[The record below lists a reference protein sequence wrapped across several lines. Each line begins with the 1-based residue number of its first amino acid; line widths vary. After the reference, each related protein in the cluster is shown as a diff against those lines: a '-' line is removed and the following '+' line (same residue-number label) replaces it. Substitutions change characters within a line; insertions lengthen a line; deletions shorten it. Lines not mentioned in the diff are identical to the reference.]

1 MDETVQKISSLTENT
16 LTELFMKWRKM
27 YKLNDE
33 FQKRSFETF
42 ISHVKQ
48 LYEHMLESEEL
59 RLMKLSEEVEEK
71 LTETIELEKELGV
84 VISRVNTDLP
94 LQQLV
99 VELDNAMKEFK
110 EMKEI
115 KLQHYETL
123 IQKEVELCNFLGK
136 ATKSQKNHFPKE
148 KDFEDLELYIFEMS
162 QEKLER
168 IEFQNEAKTRILHQM
183 SLLGLEPLS
192 PFEQKFLS
200 NDEPETLK
208 DDDINKIKELESI
221 LTDKF
226 DLVKKNKEF
235 KIDKLKKLWVKLKI
249 PDSVQE
255 EFLESIGDDLNPLV
269 FEKIEKEFSRCETIK
284 LENIKPLILASREKL
299 ENLWEKVK
307 WSEEQR
313 KEFCPYY
320 SPFFNEDVL
329 ELLEIQVDKLT
340 AYYEENILL
349 FELVE
354 KWSHL
359 WERMIHLEELSKNKN
374 RLFDNRGG
382 QLLKEEKERKAV
394 ENNLPKVYAELE
406 KGLLD
411 YKEKNGAPFLWN
423 GQNLLNKLREDWSE
437 RELLL
442 KKKKLNKCGMS
453 PGESLQR
460 SASKR
465 KLQYTPNTLTAAKM
479 CRTPSNVRSKSRP
492 VTPISPP
499 DLSSAS
505 ISSYSV
511 FQEHIESRSRTPG
524 RLRENDNPTMVTA
537 TPSGPLHSS
546 PTFTPLKTMRT
557 TPRTMITPL
566 KVGTTRTA
574 TKMGTPASASRL
586 AVTPKSTS
594 RLATTP
600 ASILKTSSS
609 RKGTPKSTATPL
621 SKSRF
626 TPARKFNL
634 II

>member
-1 MDETVQKISSLTENT
+1 MAADISMDETVQKISSLTENT

-465 KLQYTPNTLTAAKM
+465 KLQYTPNTLTA
-479 CRTPSNVRSKSRP
+479 
-492 VTPISPP
+492 
-499 DLSSAS
+499 
-505 ISSYSV
+505 
-511 FQEHIESRSRTPG
+511 EHIESRSRTPG